1 MAQTRAFHRD
11 ALLPKPS
18 SRTPFVPVIP
28 HQDAGLA
35 RLLGDLV
42 PEERRT
48 LAEIVDRSD
57 LLMVDGK
64 PWLLVEATPGLV
76 ERLATFQA
84 ATEDLEPDLED
95 EGETDDDRDNDNPA
109 DQNGPQAL
117 RCPAAG
123 GAMPTRGSCRLRSP
137 APGQLGARKPPQF
150 CPKSARQP
158 DGAAA
163 HSALGWGYLPRCPF
177 RYPCKLSPAPAG
189 LFLSSAGRAR
199 RGKPDGLWKMALWNR
214 MLSAIVFRTTG
225 PRLAHPRDL
234 PIAHPVLAGFSPR
247 PCVCQGTECLSPA
260 LTGGAFS
267 WAL

>member
-1 MAQTRAFHRD
+1 MI
-11 ALLPKPS
+11 PP
-18 SRTPFVPVIP
+18 PVIP

-109 DQNGPQAL
+109 DQNGL
-117 RCPAAG
+117 REDLEDDDRGGVEHDGREPEEVDIAG
-123 GAMPTRGSCRLRSP
+123 AAMPRGWWGDADP
-137 APGQLGARKPPQF
+137 RK
-150 CPKSARQP
+150 
-158 DGAAA
+158 
-163 HSALGWGYLPRCPF
+163 L
-177 RYPCKLSPAPAG
+177 
-189 LFLSSAGRAR
+189 
-199 RGKPDGLWKMALWNR
+199 
-214 MLSAIVFRTTG
+214 
-225 PRLAHPRDL
+225 
-234 PIAHPVLAGFSPR
+234 
-247 PCVCQGTECLSPA
+247 
-260 LTGGAFS
+260 
-267 WAL
+267 